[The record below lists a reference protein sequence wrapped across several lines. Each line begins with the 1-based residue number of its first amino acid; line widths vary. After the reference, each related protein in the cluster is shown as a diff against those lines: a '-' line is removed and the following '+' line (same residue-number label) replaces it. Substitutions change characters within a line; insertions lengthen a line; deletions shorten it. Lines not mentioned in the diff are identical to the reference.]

1 MLSLF
6 RKHSQNFHRSMF
18 TMGEGCPWISQ
29 DIKFYSGL
37 KGELCGTS
45 MVVQW
50 QRLHVPNV
58 GRPRFDC
65 GWGTRSR
72 MPQLRIYMLQLKIL
86 HAATKKNPHA
96 ASKTWCSQIND

>member
-1 MLSLF
+1 
-6 RKHSQNFHRSMF
+6 
-18 TMGEGCPWISQ
+18 
-29 DIKFYSGL
+29 
-37 KGELCGTS
+37 

-50 QRLHVPNV
+50 QRLRVPNV
-58 GRPRFDC
+58 GRPRFDP

-86 HAATKKNPHA
+86 RAATKKNPHA